1 MLYLIAKNI
10 KYHQIFYIYSFN
22 ENKIINALYTN
33 YFFDTVIDSEDVQIT
48 FDRTS
53 FSWNELL
60 IHFK

>member
-33 YFFDTVIDSEDVQIT
+33 YFFDTVIDSKDVQIT
-48 FDRTS
+48 F
-53 FSWNELL
+53 
-60 IHFK
+60 